1 MNKTT
6 LLKLVTL
13 ALPVLAQTTGFAQTT
28 VKEALVKHWKV
39 TGDFT
44 IKVAQAMPAESY
56 NYRPVPE
63 ELSFGQL
70 MGQIGHANANACAT
84 ASGMKAPAVPEKVN
98 ASGKDPDVLDKASAI
113 QYLTATFDFCNQ
125 AVAAMTPEKFDAAG
139 PRSMTGF
146 EWLWS
151 YFTHTAHHR
160 GQAEVYLRMKGIV
173 PPTYTF

>member
-6 LLKLVTL
+6 LLTLVAL
-13 ALPVLAQTTGFAQTT
+13 ALPAFAQTT
-28 VKEALVKHWKV
+28 IKEALVKHWKV

-70 MGQIGHANANACAT
+70 MGQIGHANANACAN
-84 ASGMKAPAVPEKVN
+84 ASGTKAPAIPEKVT
-98 ASGKDPDVLDKASAI
+98 ASDKDPGVLDKASAI
-113 QYLTATFDFCNQ
+113 QYLTTTFDFCNQ
-125 AVAAMTPEKFDAAG
+125 AVAAMTPEKFDAVG
-139 PRSMTGF
+139 GRNMTGF